1 MIRLIS
7 ILFLGLATTLPATLP
22 ARAEVNIQELTTPG
36 GINTWLVEDHSIPFV
51 ALELR
56 FRGGASL
63 DAPGKR
69 GATNLMAALLEEG
82 AGDMDSRA
90 FSRARDELAASFSY
104 DAGNDAVSVSA
115 HFLTENRDQ
124 AVALLRESLLNPRFD
139 QVAID
144 RVRAQVV
151 SIIQS
156 DEKGPRALAGKAFRT
171 LVYGDHP
178 YGSSLNG
185 TVESVAALTREDIQ
199 AAHKAVM
206 TRDRI
211 YVSAVGDITA
221 DELTELL
228 DNLLGDLPATGAAM
242 PVKADVNLPGGVM
255 VVDFD
260 TPQSVAVFAQPGI
273 DRDDPDFFAAYLLN
287 HILGGGSFESRLM
300 QEVREKRGLTYG
312 VYSYLVDRDQAQA
325 WMGSVASANDRIADA
340 IKVIR
345 DEWARIG
352 TGGVTETELQDAK
365 TYLTGAYPLRFDGN
379 GPIANIAVSM
389 QMEGLGPDY
398 IATRNDR
405 INAVTL
411 DDINRVA
418 RDLVN
423 PDALTFV
430 VVGKPEGLA
439 ATLN

>member
-1 MIRLIS
+1 MIRIIS
-7 ILFLGLATTLPATLP
+7 TLFLVFATLPVALP
-22 ARAEVNIQELTTPG
+22 ARAEVAIQELTTPG

-69 GATNLMAALLEEG
+69 GATNLMTALLEEG

-90 FSRARDELAASFSY
+90 FSRARDGLAASFSY
-104 DAGNDAVSVSA
+104 DTDNDTISISA
-115 HFLTENRDQ
+115 HFLTENRAQ
-124 AVALLRESLLNPRFD
+124 AMALLRESLLNPRFD
-139 QVAID
+139 QPAID
-144 RVRAQVV
+144 RVKAQVV

-156 DEKGPRALAGKAFRT
+156 DEKDPGALAGKAFRT

-185 TVESVAALTREDIQ
+185 TLESVAALTREDIQ
-199 AAHKAVM
+199 AAHLA
-206 TRDRI
+206 TLARDRL

-221 DELTELL
+221 EDLTKLL
-228 DNLLGDLPATGAAM
+228 DDLLGNLPATGAPLPAQ
-242 PVKADVNLPGGVM
+242 ADVNLPGGIK
-255 VVDFD
+255 VVEYD
-260 TPQSVAVFAQPGI
+260 TPQSVATFAQPGI
-273 DRDDPDFFAAYLLN
+273 DRDDPDFFAAYILN

-312 VYSYLVDRDQAQA
+312 VYSYLVDRDNAQV
-325 WMGSVASANDRIADA
+325 WMGSVASANDRIAEA

-345 DEWARIG
+345 DEWARLK
-352 TGGVTETELQDAK
+352 TDGVTEAELKDAK

-389 QMEGLGPDY
+389 QREGLPTDY

-405 INAVTL
+405 INSVTL
-411 DDINRVA
+411 EDINRVA
-418 RDLVN
+418 DELVQ

-430 VVGKPEGLA
+430 VVGKPEGLE